1 MSAYCVV
8 LRPRP
13 LAKLTHPR
21 IKRCYLSA
29 DAADRAMIIAS
40 KDNPDWSVIGI
51 EPGDLTARFVQS
63 ERPTS
68 SNDAGHAA

>member
-13 LAKLTHPR
+13 LAKLMHPR

-29 DAADRAMIIAS
+29 DAADRAMVIAS
-40 KDNPDWSVIGI
+40 NDNPEWSVIGI
-51 EPGDLTARFVQS
+51 EPGGLTARFLQS
-63 ERPTS
+63 ERPAS
-68 SNDAGHAA
+68 STDAGHAA